1 MKRLTKQE
9 DFQKRVNT
17 YMKETDKL
25 AKKLKLFCRP
35 AIYFNNKK
43 KRPTFWG
50 RVGLFLLQKSGAYID
65 TEIRNVKR

>member
-25 AKKLKLFCRP
+25 AKKLKLFCSP
-35 AIYFNNKK
+35 AIYFKQKK
-43 KRPTFWG
+43 PTFWG

>member
-9 DFQKRVNT
+9 DFEKRVST
-17 YMKETDKL
+17 YMKETNKL

-35 AIYFNNKK
+35 VIYFNNKQNK
-43 KRPTFWG
+43 PTFLG
-50 RVGLFLLQKSGAYID
+50 KVGMFLLQRSGGYID